1 MRGVLVAALKQ
12 NGFHAFQ
19 ARSQSYI
26 ATKIKAGGLCAR
38 LRRKATQLDVM
49 KHDRQPWQYHED
61 WVSCAKE
68 AFQIMKV
75 SAEPDTSRD
84 DVRKIMHKLLG
95 SASAWCAKLNDD
107 AISEFGLIVKG
118 LVRLKDTRIQI
129 NENKK

>member
-1 MRGVLVAALKQ
+1 
-12 NGFHAFQ
+12 
-19 ARSQSYI
+19 
-26 ATKIKAGGLCAR
+26 
-38 LRRKATQLDVM
+38 
-49 KHDRQPWQYHED
+49 
-61 WVSCAKE
+61 
-68 AFQIMKV
+68 MKV

-129 NENKK
+129 NENKIENEK